1 MGGNGLICI
10 LSSAVVVRAEMIKHE
25 QEHAP
30 GFELGEAGGGGV
42 DGGIRLNNTITSHS
56 RRIAPRDNQ

>member
-1 MGGNGLICI
+1 
-10 LSSAVVVRAEMIKHE
+10 MIKHE

-42 DGGIRLNNTITSHS
+42 DGGIRLNKTITSHS